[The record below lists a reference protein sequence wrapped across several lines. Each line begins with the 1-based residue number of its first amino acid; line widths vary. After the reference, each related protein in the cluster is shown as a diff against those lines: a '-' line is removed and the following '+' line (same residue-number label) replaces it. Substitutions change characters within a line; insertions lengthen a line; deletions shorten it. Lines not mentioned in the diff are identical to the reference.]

1 MTDFIGVI
9 QYFVIV
15 VGIWFF
21 DSIIMFVITLTGDE
35 MDCGSNN
42 DDETKLM
49 NGYKL
54 VLKSIRFFQ
63 TEKNKCFAQN

>member
-1 MTDFIGVI
+1 
-9 QYFVIV
+9 
-15 VGIWFF
+15 
-21 DSIIMFVITLTGDE
+21 MFVITLTGDE